1 MLKHSDS
8 PQSTASGAESG
19 ADNTTQTLAQ
29 AFAACWS
36 KPQVAASTALDDGA
50 RSLTYAQLADATA
63 TTAANL
69 LAQGLAR
76 GDVVAI
82 AMGRSL
88 DAVIVLLAAIRCGL
102 CPCILEPK
110 LPAEEIDER
119 LTLVGAKG
127 LVFDSSNSELV
138 QALKLNFDSAVLAI
152 NFAQLHA
159 RPTHT
164 EAESESESESA
175 DSTHEHHIDAQTPAL
190 LLFTSGSTGRPKAVE
205 LTQRALLNNALGVIA
220 HTSLSPQD
228 RLLHVMPIYHTNG
241 VNNQLFAPLL
251 AGATIVFA
259 DRFRADD
266 IPALM
271 ERHRP
276 TIITGVPT
284 MYSRMLSQTFT
295 QAALLSLRIARCG
308 SAPITE
314 ALHREV
320 EAKLGCPL
328 IVSYGLSEA
337 TCTSTMNPPHARR
350 IGSVGTVLRGQAV
363 QLRQIDDTMTDAP
376 GVEGEICIAGRS
388 VMTGYL
394 GADDV
399 TARTVTDGWLRTGD
413 LGRFDEEGYL
423 YVTGRIKD
431 VIIRGGENLS
441 PLLIEN
447 VIVSETH
454 VQACCVVGKPDRDL
468 GEVPVAVIV
477 AGSDSTLQAQDICDS
492 VRRRLSRIYVPHE
505 VYFVDALP
513 ETAVG
518 KVDRKSLAGLVRDGL
533 LQAVE

>member
-1 MLKHSDS
+1 MLKQSDS
-8 PQSTASGAESG
+8 PRNTERGTTSTANGA
-19 ADNTTQTLAQ
+19 TQTLAE
-29 AFAACWS
+29 ALTACWS
-36 KPQVAASTALDDGA
+36 KPEVAALTALDDGN
-50 RSLTYAQLADATA
+50 RSFTYAQLADATA
-63 TTAANL
+63 TTAAGL
-69 LAQGLAR
+69 LAQGLVRSDA
-76 GDVVAI
+76 VAI
-82 AMGRSL
+82 AMSRSL
-88 DAVIVLLAAIRCGL
+88 DAVVVLLAAIRCGL
-102 CPCILEPK
+102 CPCVLEPK

-127 LVFDSSNSELV
+127 LVFDSANSDLV
-138 QALKLNFDSAVLAI
+138 QGLKRDPDGRGTIRAI
-152 NFAQLHA
+152 DVAQLGA
-159 RPTHT
+159 YAAA
-164 EAESESESESA
+164 EATA
-175 DSTHEHHIDAQTPAL
+175 DSTCEHDVDERTPAL

-220 HTSLSPQD
+220 HTGLSAQD

-241 VNNQLFAPLL
+241 LNNQLFAPLL
-251 AGATIVFA
+251 TGATIIFA

-266 IPALM
+266 MPVLM

-295 QAALLSLRIARCG
+295 PAALASLRIARCG

-350 IGSVGTVLRGQAV
+350 IGSVGTVLRGQSV
-363 QLRQIDDTMTDAP
+363 QLRQADDTMTDAP

-394 GADDV
+394 GAEDA

-413 LGRFDEEGYL
+413 LGRFDEDGYL

-454 VQACCVVGKPDRDL
+454 VRACCVVGKPDHDL
-468 GEVPVAVIV
+468 GEVPVAVVV
-477 AGSDSTLQAQDICDS
+477 AGNDSTLHAQDICDS

-518 KVDRKSLAGLVRDGL
+518 KIDRKSLAGLVRDGL
-533 LQAVE
+533 LQAVA

>member
-1 MLKHSDS
+1 MLKKSD
-8 PQSTASGAESG
+8 PASRAESL
-19 ADNTTQTLAQ
+19 ADALC
-29 AFAACWS
+29 AFWS
-36 KPQVAASTALDDGA
+36 EPQVGTLTALDDGD
-50 RSLTYAQLADATA
+50 RSLTYAQLADMTA
-63 TTAANL
+63 KVAANL
-69 LAQGLAR
+69 FAQGLKQ
-76 GDVVAI
+76 GDALAI

-88 DAVIVLLAAIRCGL
+88 DAVIVLLASIRCGL
-102 CPCILEPK
+102 CPCVLEPK
-110 LPAEEIDER
+110 LPPEEIGER
-119 LTLVGAKG
+119 LALVAAKG
-127 LVFDSSNSELV
+127 LVFDAANGELV
-138 QALKLNFDSAVLAI
+138 QALELEPGNGALAI
-152 NFAQLHA
+152 DVAQLNK
-159 RPTHT
+159 P
-164 EAESESESESA
+164 
-175 DSTHEHHIDAQTPAL
+175 IDAARQYKIDTQSPAL

-205 LTQRALLNNALGVIA
+205 LTQCALLNNALGVIE
-220 HTSLSPQD
+220 HTTLSRQD

-251 AGATIVFA
+251 AGATIIFA
-259 DRFRADD
+259 ERFRAEDM
-266 IPALM
+266 PALI

-284 MYSRMLSQTFT
+284 MYSRMLSQSFSP
-295 QAALLSLRIARCG
+295 AMLASLRMARCG

-320 EAKLGCPL
+320 EARLGCPL
-328 IVSYGLSEA
+328 VVSYGLSEA

-350 IGSVGTVLRGQAV
+350 IGSVGTVLRGQSV
-363 QLRQIDDTMTDAP
+363 QLRQADGAMTDAP
-376 GVEGEICIAGRS
+376 GVEGEISIAGRS

-394 GADDV
+394 GAEDA
-399 TARTVTDGWLRTGD
+399 TARTVSDGWLRTGD
-413 LGRFDEEGYL
+413 LGRFDADGYL

-441 PLLIEN
+441 PLLIES

-454 VQACCVVGKPDRDL
+454 VRACCVVGKPDHDL
-468 GEVPVAVIV
+468 GEVPVAVV
-477 AGSDSTLQAQDICDS
+477 VTGSDSTLQAQDIVDS

-533 LQAVE
+533 LQAVV

>member
-1 MLKHSDS
+1 MLKVSDL
-8 PQSTASGAESG
+8 PNGEES
-19 ADNTTQTLAQ
+19 LAH
-29 AFAACWS
+29 AFAAYWC
-36 KPQVAASTALDDGA
+36 KPEIETLTALDDGQ
-50 RSLTYAQLADATA
+50 RSLTYAQLAAATEKVS
-63 TTAANL
+63 TNL
-69 LAQGLAR
+69 LAQGLKPA
-76 GDVVAI
+76 DVLAI

-102 CPCILEPK
+102 CPCVLEPK
-110 LPAEEIDER
+110 LPPEEIDER

-127 LVFDSSNSELV
+127 LVFDSANSELV
-138 QALKLNFDSAVLAI
+138 QALKLNLGSSVLAI
-152 NFAQLHA
+152 DITQLSNSFDDTA
-159 RPTHT
+159 P
-164 EAESESESESA
+164 EQNV
-175 DSTHEHHIDAQTPAL
+175 DAQSPAL

-205 LTQRALLNNALGVIA
+205 LTQRALLNNALGVIER
-220 HTSLSPQD
+220 TGLSAQD

-251 AGATIVFA
+251 AGATIIFA
-259 DRFRADD
+259 ERFRAEDM
-266 IPALM
+266 PALL
-271 ERHRP
+271 EQHRP

-284 MYSRMLSQTFT
+284 MYSRMLSQSFNP
-295 QAALLSLRIARCG
+295 AALASLRIARCG

-328 IVSYGLSEA
+328 VVSYGLSEA

-350 IGSVGTVLRGQAV
+350 IGSVGTVLRAQSV
-363 QLRQIDDTMTDAP
+363 QLRQADGAMTNAP
-376 GVEGEICIAGRS
+376 GVEGEICIAGQN

-394 GADDV
+394 GAEDA
-399 TARTVTDGWLRTGD
+399 TARTVSDGWLRTGD
-413 LGRFDEEGYL
+413 LGRFDEDGYL

-454 VQACCVVGKPDRDL
+454 VQACCVVGKPDHDL

-477 AGSDSTLQAQDICDS
+477 AGSDSSLQAQDILDS
-492 VRRRLSRIYVPHE
+492 VRRKLSRIYVPHE

-533 LQAVE
+533 LQGVV

>member
-1 MLKHSDS
+1 
-8 PQSTASGAESG
+8 
-19 ADNTTQTLAQ
+19 
-29 AFAACWS
+29 
-36 KPQVAASTALDDGA
+36 
-50 RSLTYAQLADATA
+50 
-63 TTAANL
+63 
-69 LAQGLAR
+69 
-76 GDVVAI
+76 
-82 AMGRSL
+82 
-88 DAVIVLLAAIRCGL
+88 
-102 CPCILEPK
+102 
-110 LPAEEIDER
+110 
-119 LTLVGAKG
+119 
-127 LVFDSSNSELV
+127 
-138 QALKLNFDSAVLAI
+138 
-152 NFAQLHA
+152 
-159 RPTHT
+159 
-164 EAESESESESA
+164 
-175 DSTHEHHIDAQTPAL
+175 
-190 LLFTSGSTGRPKAVE
+190 
-205 LTQRALLNNALGVIA
+205 
-220 HTSLSPQD
+220 
-228 RLLHVMPIYHTNG
+228 VMPIYHTNG

-266 IPALM
+266 MPALM

-295 QAALLSLRIARCG
+295 PAVLASLRIARCG

-350 IGSVGTVLRGQAV
+350 IGSVGTVLRGQSV
-363 QLRQIDDTMTDAP
+363 QLRQADDTMTDAP

-394 GADDV
+394 GAEDA

-413 LGRFDEEGYL
+413 LGRFDEDGYL

-533 LQAVE
+533 LHAVS

>member
-1 MLKHSDS
+1 MLKQSDS
-8 PQSTASGAESG
+8 PQSTASGAESDAEG
-19 ADNTTQTLAQ
+19 GVNNVTQTLAQ
-29 AFAACWS
+29 AFTTYWS
-36 KPQVAASTALDDGA
+36 KPQIAASTALDDGT
-50 RSLTYAQLADATA
+50 RSLTYAQLADTTATA
-63 TTAANL
+63 AANL
-69 LAQGLAR
+69 LAQGLTR

-88 DAVIVLLAAIRCGL
+88 DTVTVLLAAIRCGL

-110 LPAEEIDER
+110 LPTEEIDER

-127 LVFDSSNSELV
+127 LVFDSTNSELA
-138 QALKLNFDSAVLAI
+138 QALKLNFSSALLAI
-152 NFAQLHA
+152 DFAQLRAHA
-159 RPTHT
+159 THS
-164 EAESESESESA
+164 EAEAEFRAANSGNEP
-175 DSTHEHHIDAQTPAL
+175 DVDAQTPAL

-220 HTSLSPQD
+220 HTGLSPQD

-266 IPALM
+266 MPALM

-295 QAALLSLRIARCG
+295 PAALLSLRIARCG

-314 ALHREV
+314 ALHRDV

-350 IGSVGTVLRGQAV
+350 IGSVGTVLRGQSV
-363 QLRQIDDTMTDAP
+363 QLRQIDDTMTDKP

-394 GADDV
+394 GAEDA
-399 TARTVTDGWLRTGD
+399 TARTVTD
-413 LGRFDEEGYL
+413 
-423 YVTGRIKD
+423 
-431 VIIRGGENLS
+431 
-441 PLLIEN
+441 
-447 VIVSETH
+447 
-454 VQACCVVGKPDRDL
+454 
-468 GEVPVAVIV
+468 
-477 AGSDSTLQAQDICDS
+477 
-492 VRRRLSRIYVPHE
+492 
-505 VYFVDALP
+505 
-513 ETAVG
+513 
-518 KVDRKSLAGLVRDGL
+518 
-533 LQAVE
+533 

>member
-1 MLKHSDS
+1 MLKQSDS
-8 PQSTASGAESG
+8 LQNTESG
-19 ADNTTQTLAQ
+19 TESGTYGGADCTAQTLAQ
-29 AFAACWS
+29 AFAAYWS
-36 KPQVAASTALDDGA
+36 KPQVAASTALDDGT
-50 RSLTYAQLADATA
+50 RSLTYAALADATA

-69 LAQGLAR
+69 FAQGLAR

-82 AMGRSL
+82 AMSRSL

-102 CPCILEPK
+102 CPCVLEPK
-110 LPAEEIDER
+110 LPAEEIRER

-127 LVFDSSNSELV
+127 LVFDFANNELA
-138 QALKLNFDSAVLAI
+138 QALKLNRGSAILAI
-152 NFAQLHA
+152 NFAELDTHA
-159 RPTHT
+159 
-164 EAESESESESA
+164 EAESKA
-175 DSTHEHHIDAQTPAL
+175 TDSTREPPIDEQTPAL

-220 HTSLSPQD
+220 HTGLSPQD

-266 IPALM
+266 MPALM

-295 QAALLSLRIARCG
+295 PEVLASLRIARCG

-350 IGSVGTVLRGQAV
+350 IGSVGTVLRGQSV
-363 QLRQIDDTMTDAP
+363 QLRQADDTMTDTP

-394 GADDV
+394 GAEDA

-413 LGRFDEEGYL
+413 FGRFDEDGYL

-533 LQAVE
+533 LHAVS